1 MRRWVVLWVG
11 LCLSIWGA
19 WPVQAQGGEGQTT
32 IHVVQRGDTL
42 YQIAQTYGTS
52 VEAIAQTN
60 GLSDVTSIQTG
71 QRLIIPSGAVN
82 ASVSTAGQHFV
93 QPGETLAH
101 IALRYGT
108 TPDILAAINSIV
120 NPAQVYV
127 GQALNVSQTAPGHP
141 AITRGYTHTVQPG
154 ETLYQIALRYG
165 VTLASIQ
172 SANALSLP
180 SLIFPGQI
188 LIVPGS
194 EAAPALQAL
203 PAPLT
208 GIEVYPMP
216 AEVGRTISIRASA
229 SQPVTLGGMLME
241 RPLQFAV
248 GPDGTSMDAL
258 YGIHA
263 FTVPGLYP
271 LTLTV
276 QDASGASQTLTA
288 TLRIVDGR
296 YNSET
301 ITLPEDQLALLDP
314 ALNTGEYQ
322 LIAEKM
328 TGFSPTRYFEG
339 PMGLPAAAPVT
350 SPFGTRRS
358 YNGGPYDRFHT
369 GADFAGAPGSTIT
382 APAAGTVVFVGF
394 LDIHGNMTILDHGWG
409 VYTAYVHQAETFVQ
423 VGQFVNK
430 GDALGTIGS
439 TGRSTGPHLHWE
451 MWVNGVEVDPL
462 QWARVSFP

>member
-1 MRRWVVLWVG
+1 
-11 LCLSIWGA
+11 
-19 WPVQAQGGEGQTT
+19 
-32 IHVVQRGDTL
+32 
-42 YQIAQTYGTS
+42 
-52 VEAIAQTN
+52 
-60 GLSDVTSIQTG
+60 
-71 QRLIIPSGAVN
+71 
-82 ASVSTAGQHFV
+82 
-93 QPGETLAH
+93 
-101 IALRYGT
+101 
-108 TPDILAAINSIV
+108 
-120 NPAQVYV
+120 
-127 GQALNVSQTAPGHP
+127 
-141 AITRGYTHTVQPG
+141 
-154 ETLYQIALRYG
+154 
-165 VTLASIQ
+165 
-172 SANALSLP
+172 
-180 SLIFPGQI
+180 
-188 LIVPGS
+188 
-194 EAAPALQAL
+194 
-203 PAPLT
+203 
-208 GIEVYPMP
+208 MP
-216 AEVGRTISIRASA
+216 AEVGRAISIRVSA

-241 RPLQFAV
+241 RPFQFAA

-276 QDASGASQTLTA
+276 QDAGGANRTLTA

-328 TGFSPTRYFEG
+328 TGFSPTRYFDG